1 MKSIEKIKAKKS
13 LGQNFLTDIES
24 LHTIADFFDVQ
35 WKSIVE
41 VGPGYG
47 ALTEYLL
54 NKNPRDISLVELDP
68 DMVEILKKRQ
78 EANELPL
85 WNTNF
90 QIFHQDVLRFE
101 PSFSDNE
108 YVVIANIPY
117 YITSPILRRFLY
129 EVENKP
135 SKMLILMQKE
145 VGEKILEGQL
155 WNRRGIIKTS
165 VLSLIVAKKAKVEKV
180 IDVPAHFF
188 RPAPKVDSMVI
199 AFYRDEIKDDMED
212 DIFLEFIK
220 KAFAEPRKKLSSNLK
235 KAWYAIDA
243 ITNFFKENNLSE
255 NVRPEDLTIT
265 QYRAIIKELN
275 K

>member
-1 MKSIEKIKAKKS
+1 MKEIKKIKAKKS
-13 LGQNFLTDIES
+13 LGQNFLIDTNTLE
-24 LHTIADFFDVQ
+24 TIAGFFDVT

-41 VGPGYG
+41 VWPGYG
-47 ALTEYLL
+47 ALTDYLL
-54 NKNPRDISLVELDP
+54 HKNPKDLSLVELDT
-68 DMVEILKKRQ
+68 DMVEILRKRQ
-78 EANELPL
+78 DANELL
-85 WNTNF
+85 LGDTNF
-90 QIFHQDVLRFE
+90 QLFHQDVLRFE

-129 EVENKP
+129 EVKNKP

-155 WNRRGIIKTS
+155 GNRRGIIKTS

-199 AFYRDEIKDDMED
+199 AFYRDEIKDDIQD

-235 KAWYAIDA
+235 KAWYDIHI
-243 ITNFFKENNLSE
+243 ITSFFEKNNLSE
-255 NVRPEDLTIT
+255 NVRPEDLTIA
-265 QYRAIIKELN
+265 QYRAIISELQL
-275 K
+275 

>member
-13 LGQNFLTDIES
+13 LGQNFLTDIDT
-24 LHTIADFFDVQ
+24 LHTIADFFEIY

-54 NKNPRDISLVELDP
+54 NKNPRDISLIELDS

-78 EANELPL
+78 DANELPL
-85 WNTNF
+85 WNANF
-90 QIFHQDVLRFE
+90 QLFHQDILRFE

-129 EVENKP
+129 EVKNKP

-155 WNRRGIIKTS
+155 GNKRGVIKTS
-165 VLSLIVAKKAKVEKV
+165 VLSLIVAKKAKVERV
-180 IDVPAHFF
+180 IDVPSYFF
-188 RPAPKVDSMVI
+188 RPAPKVDSIVI
-199 AFYRDEIKDDMED
+199 AFYRDEIKDNIED

-235 KAWYAIDA
+235 KAWYEKNLIEK
-243 ITNFFKENNLSE
+243 FLLENNLDL
-255 NVRPEDLTIT
+255 NVRPEDLNLEYYIK
-265 QYRAIIKELN
+265 IIKAIR
-275 K
+275 